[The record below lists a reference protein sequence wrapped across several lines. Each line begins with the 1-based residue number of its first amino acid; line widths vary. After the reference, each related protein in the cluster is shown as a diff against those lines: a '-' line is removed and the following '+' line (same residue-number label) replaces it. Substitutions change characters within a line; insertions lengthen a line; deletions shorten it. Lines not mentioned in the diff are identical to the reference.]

1 MSRNSADVV
10 VIGGGVVG
18 CAVAFELARR
28 GCTNVTLIERNTPAS
43 GSSGRCGAGVR
54 QQFGTELNCVLAREA
69 VRIFEKMDEYLD
81 YKPSVEFRQSG
92 YLMLAFSDHQWE
104 QFLANVAL
112 ERSLDIDVKTLTPE
126 EALKIVPF
134 LNIDGMVGATFCQED
149 GHANPFHTTFAYA
162 RAARRLGVEILTHTE
177 VTGIEVEKD
186 KIRAVVTDRGRI
198 ATSTVVNCAGAYSGQ
213 VAAMAGIDL
222 PVWGERHQI
231 LITEPVEPIMGP
243 MVISFHH
250 DFYCQQV
257 PHGSFIMGIGMPG
270 EPKGYKIH
278 SSVDFLEGMARSLR
292 LLLPPV
298 AQLRVVRQ
306 WAGLYDRSPDAQ
318 PILGECPPVERF
330 FNANGFSGHG
340 FMLAPIVGVIMAE
353 LVTTGSSSIDVSKLD
368 AGRFARGELVL
379 EPAVVG

>member
-1 MSRNSADVV
+1 M
-10 VIGGGVVG
+10 VG
-18 CAVAFELARR
+18 CAVAFELAHR
-28 GCTNVTLIERNTPAS
+28 GCANVVLIERNTPAS

-69 VRIFEKMDEYLD
+69 VRIFERMDEYLD
-81 YKPSVEFRQSG
+81 YEPSVEFRQSG
-92 YLMLAFSDHQWE
+92 YLMLAYSDRQWE
-104 QFLANVAL
+104 QFQENVAL
-112 ERSLDIDVKTLTPE
+112 ERSLDIDVKTLTPKQT
-126 EALKIVPF
+126 LDIVPF
-134 LNIDGMVGATFCQED
+134 LNTDGMVGAVFCQED

-162 RAARRLGVEILTHTE
+162 RAARRLGVKILTHTE
-177 VTGIEVEKD
+177 VLGIEVVGNAIKS
-186 KIRAVVTDRGRI
+186 VTTDRGRI
-198 ATSTVVNCAGAYSGQ
+198 ATSTVVNCAGAYSGK

-270 EPKGYKIH
+270 EPKGYSIH
-278 SSVDFLEGMARSLR
+278 SSVDFLEGMAQTLQQ
-292 LLLPPV
+292 LLPPV
-298 AQLRVVRQ
+298 AELRVVRQ

-318 PILGECPPVERF
+318 PILGECPPVRRF

-353 LVTTGSSSIDVSKLD
+353 LITTGSSSIDIGKLD